1 MGLLSLPEL
10 CLRKDR
16 GVAMQDKELLSSLL
30 EIAAGLDEI
39 AKEIDG
45 LSTKL
50 RWIIPELPVSVDA
63 WNEVCIKGWQSNVAT
78 K

>member
-1 MGLLSLPEL
+1 M
-10 CLRKDR
+10 R
-16 GVAMQDKELLSSLL
+16 DKELLSNLL

>member
-10 CLRKDR
+10 CLCKDR
-16 GVAMQDKELLSSLL
+16 GITMQDKELLSSLL

-45 LSTKL
+45 LTTKL

-63 WNEVCIKGWQSNVAT
+63 WNDVCVNGWRSNVAHN
-78 K
+78 